1 MRALWQMPELQEIWN
16 HIETGET
23 PVTVTGLSPVHRAQ
37 LAAALRL
44 RSGRPLQSI
53 SSGRRRTSPVS
64 RGRSRWFCRAASGS
78 CAPWRR

>member
-44 RSGRPLQSI
+44 RSGRPLLMLCSDEREVQ
-53 SSGRRRTSPVS
+53 R
-64 RGRSRWFCRAASGS
+64 
-78 CAPWRR
+78 